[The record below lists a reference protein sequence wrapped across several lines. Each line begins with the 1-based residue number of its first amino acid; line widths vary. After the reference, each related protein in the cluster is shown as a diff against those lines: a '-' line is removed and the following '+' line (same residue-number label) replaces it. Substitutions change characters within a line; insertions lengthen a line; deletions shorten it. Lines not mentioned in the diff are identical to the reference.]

1 MKKEEVTYA
10 WLDETL
16 TAIGLIFTKNR
27 THGTRKEDEGKK
39 IVIEASVESEMTP
52 VTLKKGAVYQN
63 LHASGHSP
71 NEVAQ
76 IIFKKM
82 TESDMVLIGTCENY
96 KEKVILENGS
106 FKRITLSKDE
116 VLDLNLPY

>member
-1 MKKEEVTYA
+1 MKKEITYA

-27 THGTRKEDEGKK
+27 THGTRKEDERKK
-39 IVIEASVESEMTP
+39 IVVEASVVSETDP
-52 VTLKKGAVYQN
+52 VMIRKGAVYQD
-63 LHASGHSP
+63 LRASGHNP
-71 NEVAQ
+71 DKVAQ
-76 IIFKKM
+76 DIYEKM
-82 TESDMVLIGTCENY
+82 TTSDFVLIGTYDDY